1 MPAYKDEE
9 RNTWYVRFYYT
20 DWTGQRKQKKKRG
33 FKTQREA
40 KAFERDFL
48 KEIPQNTD
56 ITLQQ
61 LYNIYIEDNSE
72 KLKQGTIDIK
82 ENIFNNHILPYFKNT
97 KIDKITPSSIR
108 MWQNEIL
115 RKNLSYTYTRSINN
129 QMSTIMN
136 YAIKYYG
143 LKSNPCHIS
152 GTIGKKNAGEM
163 SFWTLD
169 EYSKFRSVIYREDH
183 ICEFDL
189 LYWGGLRKGELVA
202 LTPND
207 ILEDSVSIN
216 KTASF
221 RSGKIYIST
230 PKTDNSCRVV
240 TLPKFC
246 IDELHHYVNR
256 LYGITPEER
265 IFDINSNNAL
275 NKALERYADKAG
287 VKKIRIHDLRHSHAS
302 LCVEMGMDIL
312 LISKRLGHENIET
325 TLRTYAHLYPDKQK
339 ALATEL
345 NSKAIETLKLSQ
357 KNK

>member
-1 MPAYKDEE
+1 
-9 RNTWYVRFYYT
+9 
-20 DWTGQRKQKKKRG
+20 
-33 FKTQREA
+33 
-40 KAFERDFL
+40 
-48 KEIPQNTD
+48 
-56 ITLQQ
+56 
-61 LYNIYIEDNSE
+61 
-72 KLKQGTIDIK
+72 
-82 ENIFNNHILPYFKNT
+82 
-97 KIDKITPSSIR
+97 
-108 MWQNEIL
+108 
-115 RKNLSYTYTRSINN
+115 
-129 QMSTIMN
+129 MN

-189 LYWGGLRKGELVA
+189 LYWGGLRKGELIA

-221 RSGKIYIST
+221 RSGEIYISS
-230 PKTDNSCRVV
+230 PKTDSSCRVV

-246 IDELHHYVNR
+246 MDELHHYINR
-256 LYGITPEER
+256 LYGITAEER

-275 NKALERYADKAG
+275 NKALERYANKAE
-287 VKKIRIHDLRHSHAS
+287 VKKIRIHDLRHSHTS

-325 TLRTYAHLYPDKQK
+325 TLRTYSHLYPDKQK

-345 NSKAIETLKLSQ
+345 NSKALETLKLS
-357 KNK
+357 KNNK